1 MGLYDRDYMRDKPVP
16 DDEDGPGLDRF
27 SSRRRTLIVAGMVVI
42 VVGMLIAW
50 AFS

>member
-16 DDEDGPGLDRF
+16 DDDEGPGLDRL
-27 SSRRRTLIVAGMVVI
+27 SSRRRRLIVAGVLVI